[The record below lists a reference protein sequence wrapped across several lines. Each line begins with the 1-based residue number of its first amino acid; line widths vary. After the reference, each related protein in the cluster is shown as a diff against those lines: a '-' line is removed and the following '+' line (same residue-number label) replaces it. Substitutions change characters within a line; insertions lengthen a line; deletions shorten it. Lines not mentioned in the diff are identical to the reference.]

1 MKLPNRVA
9 AVTGAAGG
17 IGRAVAVQLA
27 DRGAD
32 VAVSDIDEE
41 GLAETADLVVDRG
54 AEVHRSV
61 VDVADREAVQG
72 WADEVVEQFDDVH
85 LIVNNAGVSVS
96 ASVEGLSYE
105 DLDWIMDI
113 NFRGVVHGTKAFLP
127 YIRRA
132 GEGRVVNVSSVFGLI
147 ASPTQSAYNA
157 SKFAVRG
164 FTESLRAELALDD
177 AAIGA
182 STVHPGGID
191 TDIVRNSR
199 VGDTGIADRSREE
212 VVREFEKEIARLSP
226 DEAAEIIVDGIRRE
240 NGRIL
245 VGVDAKL
252 LDIMQR
258 IVPGSYP
265 EPLARIIRMRWNS
278 G

>member
-1 MKLPNRVA
+1 MKLHNRVA

-17 IGRAVAVQLA
+17 IGRAVAVELA

-32 VAVSDIDEE
+32 VAVSDIDQE
-41 GLAETADLVVDRG
+41 GLAETADLVADRG

-61 VDVADREAVQG
+61 VDVADREAVHG
-72 WADEVVEQFDDVH
+72 WADEVAEQFDDVH

-199 VGDTGIADRSREE
+199 VGDTGVLERSREE
-212 VVREFEKEIARLSP
+212 VVQEFEQEIARLSP
-226 DEAAEIIVDGIRRE
+226 EETAEIIVDGIRRE

-252 LDIMQR
+252 MDIMQR

-265 EPLARIIRMRWNS
+265 GPLARIIRMRWRS
-278 G
+278 D

>member
-1 MKLPNRVA
+1 MKLHNRVA

-17 IGRAVAVQLA
+17 IGRAVAVELA

-41 GLAETADLVVDRG
+41 GLAETADLVAGRG
-54 AEVHRSV
+54 ADVHRAI
-61 VDVADREAVQG
+61 VDVADREAVHG
-72 WADEVVEQFDDVH
+72 WADQVAEQFDDVH

-177 AAIGA
+177 ASVGA

-199 VGDTGIADRSREE
+199 VGDTGVLERSREE
-212 VVREFEKEIARLSP
+212 VVQEFEQEIARLSP
-226 DEAAEIIVDGIRRE
+226 EETAEIIVDGIRRD

-252 LDIMQR
+252 MDIMQR

>member
-1 MKLPNRVA
+1 VKLHNRVA

-17 IGRAVAVQLA
+17 IGRAVAMELA

-32 VAVSDIDEE
+32 VAVSDVDEE
-41 GLAETADLVVDRG
+41 GLAETADLVSDRG
-54 AEVHRSV
+54 AEVHGQV
-61 VDVADREAVQG
+61 VDVADREAVHA
-72 WADEVVEQFDDVH
+72 WADEVAEQFGDVH
-85 LIVNNAGVSVS
+85 LVVNNAGVSVS

-127 YIRRA
+127 HIRRA

-177 AAIGA
+177 SPIGA

-199 VGDTGIADRSREE
+199 VGDTGIAERSREE
-212 VVREFEKEIARLSP
+212 VVQEFEKEIARLSP
-226 DEAAEIIVDGIRRE
+226 EEAAEIIADGIRRDE
-240 NGRIL
+240 GRIL

-265 EPLARIIRMRWNS
+265 EPMARIIRMRWNN

>member
-1 MKLPNRVA
+1 VKLHNRVA

-212 VVREFEKEIARLSP
+212 VVQEFEKEIARLSP